1 MHTTHFNHF
10 FLFLLISLSIASW
23 FLGKQEGLDQQIIAI
38 AAQLLP
44 PSVVE
49 LVETTLFNLIDQGFG
64 AGILGAMFLL
74 FTAGN
79 AYLSLQRGS
88 DRLWEDEIP
97 SKKVNA
103 AWRVQASKFLR
114 NRVEAF
120 LIVFFIGF
128 LMVLDQISA
137 NLRMIPSN
145 VLENLS
151 KSNNLIS
158 DLLLKLP
165 LLQVGQFAIPLIGF
179 SLMALLLQA
188 LLPSRKVPLKPLL
201 PGSFLIG
208 IGLTTLN
215 LAVSK
220 SILSL
225 GVRFQAYGFIGGFLV
240 LTLWVWLLGV
250 ILYFGQCWSV
260 VIASMTLVNKKRN
273 YKIRITKV
281 NYFLKAN
288 KNLLTYSLIILIVI
302 PIFGFNFFISF
313 VGNILLLL
321 FLIPLLLLILV
332 FIGFNSYKSKINTCS
347 NCGAISLGLSETC
360 MNCGADL
367 ENINKKNQ
375 LDKKPSEST
384 IEVKAEEI
392 K

>member
-1 MHTTHFNHF
+1 MQRSSKWILKSLWGACKRWGKSDCIDLSAAFAYYTLQSF
-10 FLFLLISLSIASW
+10 FPILLISLSIASW
-23 FLGKQEGLDQQIIAI
+23 FLGKQEGLDQQIISI
-38 AAQLLP
+38 ITEYLP
-44 PSVVE
+44 DRSAVDI
-49 LVETTLFNLIDQGFG
+49 VETTLFKLIDQGFG
-64 AGILGAMFLL
+64 AGILGAIFLL

-88 DRLWEDEIP
+88 DRLWEDQLP
-97 SKKVNA
+97 SKKVNS
-103 AWRVQASKFLR
+103 AWREQASRFLR

-151 KSNNLIS
+151 KSNNIIS
-158 DLLLKLP
+158 DLLMKLP

-188 LLPSRKVPLKPLL
+188 LLPSRKVPLRPLL
-201 PGSFLIG
+201 PGSILIG

-225 GVRFQAYGFIGGFLV
+225 GTRFQAYGFIGGFLV

-260 VIASMTLVNKKRN
+260 VIASMSMVNKRG
-273 YKIRITKV
+273 KV
-281 NYFLKAN
+281 HNH
-288 KNLLTYSLIILIVI
+288 
-302 PIFGFNFFISF
+302 
-313 VGNILLLL
+313 
-321 FLIPLLLLILV
+321 
-332 FIGFNSYKSKINTCS
+332 
-347 NCGAISLGLSETC
+347 
-360 MNCGADL
+360 
-367 ENINKKNQ
+367 
-375 LDKKPSEST
+375 
-384 IEVKAEEI
+384 
-392 K
+392 

>member
-1 MHTTHFNHF
+1 MQHSSTWILKSLWGACERWNKSDCIDLSAAFAYYTLQSF
-10 FLFLLISLSIASW
+10 FPILLISLSIASW
-23 FLGKQEGLDQQIIAI
+23 FLGKQDGLDQKIIETLQTNEIIPDAVI
-38 AAQLLP
+38 
-44 PSVVE
+44 E
-49 LVETTLFNLIDQGFG
+49 LVETTLFKLIEQGFG

-79 AYLSLQRGS
+79 AYLSLQRGA
-88 DRLWEDEIP
+88 DRLWEDELP

-103 AWRVQASKFLR
+103 AWREQASRFLR

-151 KSNNLIS
+151 KSNNLFS

-165 LLQVGQFAIPLIGF
+165 VLQVGKFAIPLIGF

-201 PGSFLIG
+201 PGSLLIG

-225 GVRFQAYGFIGGFLV
+225 GARFQAYGFIGGFLV

-273 YKIRITKV
+273 YR
-281 NYFLKAN
+281 
-288 KNLLTYSLIILIVI
+288 
-302 PIFGFNFFISF
+302 
-313 VGNILLLL
+313 
-321 FLIPLLLLILV
+321 
-332 FIGFNSYKSKINTCS
+332 
-347 NCGAISLGLSETC
+347 
-360 MNCGADL
+360 
-367 ENINKKNQ
+367 
-375 LDKKPSEST
+375 
-384 IEVKAEEI
+384 
-392 K
+392 

>member
-1 MHTTHFNHF
+1 MSKGFATNN
-10 FLFLLISLSIASW
+10 LASKKLKKKVISNEPQGRLISWSPWPPANFQTRYPAFPYVLTI
-23 FLGKQEGLDQQIIAI
+23 LIIVI
-38 AAQLLP
+38 GQW
-44 PSVVE
+44 
-49 LVETTLFNLIDQGFG
+49 
-64 AGILGAMFLL
+64 
-74 FTAGN
+74 
-79 AYLSLQRGS
+79 YLSLLRGS

-97 SKKVNA
+97 SKIVNA

-145 VLENLS
+145 VLENLA
-151 KSNNLIS
+151 KSNNFIS

-201 PGSFLIG
+201 PGSLHIG
-208 IGLTTLN
+208 IGLPTLT

-260 VIASMTLVNKKRN
+260 VLASMTLLNK
-273 YKIRITKV
+273 
-281 NYFLKAN
+281 
-288 KNLLTYSLIILIVI
+288 
-302 PIFGFNFFISF
+302 
-313 VGNILLLL
+313 
-321 FLIPLLLLILV
+321 
-332 FIGFNSYKSKINTCS
+332 
-347 NCGAISLGLSETC
+347 
-360 MNCGADL
+360 
-367 ENINKKNQ
+367 
-375 LDKKPSEST
+375 
-384 IEVKAEEI
+384 
-392 K
+392 

>member
-1 MHTTHFNHF
+1 MQHSSRWILKSLWGACERWTKSDCIDLSAAFAYYTLQSF
-10 FLFLLISLSIASW
+10 FPILLISLSIASW
-23 FLGKQEGLDQQIIAI
+23 FLGQQEGLDQQIISV
-38 AAQLLP
+38 AAQILP

-49 LVETTLFNLIDQGFG
+49 LVETTLFQLIDKRFG

-88 DRLWEDEIP
+88 DRLWEDELP
-97 SKKVNA
+97 SRKVNA
-103 AWRVQASKFLR
+103 AWQEQASKFLR
-114 NRVEAF
+114 NRIEAF

-137 NLRMIPSN
+137 NIRMIPN
-145 VLENLS
+145 TVLENLS
-151 KSNNLIS
+151 NSSNFLSEIFI
-158 DLLLKLP
+158 KLP
-165 LLQVGQFAIPLIGF
+165 LLQVGQFAFPLLGF

-188 LLPSRKVPLKPLL
+188 LLPSRKVPLKPLI
-201 PGSFLIG
+201 PGSILIG

-260 VIASMTLVNKKRN
+260 VIASS
-273 YKIRITKV
+273 
-281 NYFLKAN
+281 
-288 KNLLTYSLIILIVI
+288 LL
-302 PIFGFNFFISF
+302 N
-313 VGNILLLL
+313 
-321 FLIPLLLLILV
+321 
-332 FIGFNSYKSKINTCS
+332 
-347 NCGAISLGLSETC
+347 
-360 MNCGADL
+360 
-367 ENINKKNQ
+367 NKKNK
-375 LDKKPSEST
+375 L
-384 IEVKAEEI
+384 
-392 K
+392 

>member
-1 MHTTHFNHF
+1 MVWNFQDSYTKLPSIFYSKVNPENFSNKKLVLFNNDLARDLNLDFSKYDDDEKCNILLGKNKLNKYLKKINMQRSSTWILKSLWGACERWSKSDCIDLSAAFAYYTLLSF
-10 FLFLLISLSIASW
+10 FPILLISLSIASW

-145 VLENLS
+145 VLETLS
-151 KSNNLIS
+151 KSNNLVS

-188 LLPSRKVPLKPLL
+188 LLPSRKVPLRPLL
-201 PGSFLIG
+201 PGSILIG

-225 GVRFQAYGFIGGFLV
+225 GARFQAYGFIGGFLV

-250 ILYFGQCWSV
+250 ILYFGQWWSV

-273 YKIRITKV
+273 YR
-281 NYFLKAN
+281 
-288 KNLLTYSLIILIVI
+288 
-302 PIFGFNFFISF
+302 
-313 VGNILLLL
+313 
-321 FLIPLLLLILV
+321 
-332 FIGFNSYKSKINTCS
+332 
-347 NCGAISLGLSETC
+347 
-360 MNCGADL
+360 
-367 ENINKKNQ
+367 
-375 LDKKPSEST
+375 
-384 IEVKAEEI
+384 
-392 K
+392 

>member
-1 MHTTHFNHF
+1 MQRSSTWILKSLWGACERWSKSDCIDLSAAFAYYTLQSF
-10 FLFLLISLSIASW
+10 FPILLISLSIASW
-23 FLGKQEGLDQQIIAI
+23 FLGKQDGLDQQIISI
-38 AAQLLP
+38 LTEYLP
-44 PSVVE
+44 DKSAVDI
-49 LVETTLFNLIDQGFG
+49 VETTLFKLIDQGFG
-64 AGILGAMFLL
+64 AGILGAIFLL
-74 FTAGN
+74 LTAGN

-88 DRLWEDEIP
+88 DRLWEDELP
-97 SKKVNA
+97 SRRENA
-103 AWRVQASKFLR
+103 AWREQASRFLR

-145 VLENLS
+145 VLENLT

-158 DLLLKLP
+158 YLLQKLP

-188 LLPSRKVPLKPLL
+188 LLPSRKVPLRPLL

-260 VIASMTLVNKKRN
+260 VIANMSIVSKKRK
-273 YKIRITKV
+273 KI
-281 NYFLKAN
+281 
-288 KNLLTYSLIILIVI
+288 S
-302 PIFGFNFFISF
+302 
-313 VGNILLLL
+313 
-321 FLIPLLLLILV
+321 
-332 FIGFNSYKSKINTCS
+332 
-347 NCGAISLGLSETC
+347 
-360 MNCGADL
+360 
-367 ENINKKNQ
+367 
-375 LDKKPSEST
+375 
-384 IEVKAEEI
+384 
-392 K
+392 

>member
-1 MHTTHFNHF
+1 MQRSSTWILKSLWGACERWSKSDCIDLSAAFAYYTLQSF
-10 FLFLLISLSIASW
+10 FPILLISLSIASW
-23 FLGKQEGLDQQIIAI
+23 FLGKQDGLDQKIIETLQTNDI
-38 AAQLLP
+38 VP
-44 PSVVE
+44 DSVIE
-49 LVETTLFNLIDQGFG
+49 LVQTTLFKLIEQGFG

-88 DRLWEDEIP
+88 DRLWEDELP
-97 SKKVNA
+97 SKKINA
-103 AWRVQASKFLR
+103 AWREHASRFLR

-158 DLLLKLP
+158 DLILKLP

-188 LLPSRKVPLKPLL
+188 LLPSRKVPLRPLL

-260 VIASMTLVNKKRN
+260 VIARMSLVKKKRR
-273 YKIRITKV
+273 KR
-281 NYFLKAN
+281 
-288 KNLLTYSLIILIVI
+288 S
-302 PIFGFNFFISF
+302 
-313 VGNILLLL
+313 
-321 FLIPLLLLILV
+321 
-332 FIGFNSYKSKINTCS
+332 
-347 NCGAISLGLSETC
+347 
-360 MNCGADL
+360 
-367 ENINKKNQ
+367 
-375 LDKKPSEST
+375 
-384 IEVKAEEI
+384 
-392 K
+392 